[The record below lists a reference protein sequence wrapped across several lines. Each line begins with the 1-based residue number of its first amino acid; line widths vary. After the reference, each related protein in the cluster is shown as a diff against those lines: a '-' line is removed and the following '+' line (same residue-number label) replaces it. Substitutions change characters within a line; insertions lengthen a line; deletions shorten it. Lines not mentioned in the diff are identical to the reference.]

1 VRVDERDGA
10 PGQEASEVTC
20 ARCATTV
27 LVRKSS
33 PAQTS
38 VQWRGESWAICT
50 ELAEKRAAGWHP
62 AQVPTCSALRTSI
75 DDAVRDGKVPT
86 GE

>member
-10 PGQEASEVTC
+10 MSEVTC
-20 ARCATTV
+20 ARCSTTV

-38 VQWRGESWAICT
+38 VQWRGESWATCT
-50 ELAEKRAAGWHP
+50 ELADRRAAGQHP
-62 AQVPTCSALRTSI
+62 AHVPSCTALRRSI
-75 DDAVRDGKVPT
+75 DDAVRHGKVPT

>member
-1 VRVDERDGA
+1 MRVDERDGTM
-10 PGQEASEVTC
+10 SEVAC
-20 ARCATTV
+20 RRCATTV

-38 VQWRGESWAICT
+38 VQWRGESWATCT
-50 ELAEKRAAGWHP
+50 ELAEKRAAGHHP
-62 AQVPTCSALRTSI
+62 AQVPTCAALRDSI
-75 DDAVRDGKVPT
+75 DEAVRAGQVPS